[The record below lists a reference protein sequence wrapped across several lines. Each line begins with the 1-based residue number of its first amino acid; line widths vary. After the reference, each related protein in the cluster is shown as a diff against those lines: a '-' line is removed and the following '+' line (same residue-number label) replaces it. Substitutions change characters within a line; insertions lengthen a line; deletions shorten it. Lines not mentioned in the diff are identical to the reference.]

1 MSKHPALLALTSLIF
16 GITTSAADTAPFA
29 AFETLTSTPKNGLEG
44 MIVGK
49 DGGIYVT
56 DASDHV
62 IHKVDRNGQ
71 RTIFST
77 LPFVPQVIVLSDHGY
92 VVTGQYKDPFSP
104 PKPGE
109 PPPPPARMDALDA
122 VVATLDETGKV
133 GTLVAGKP
141 GSFFNGLSRVG
152 KHYLIADST
161 AATIWRFDPAAKS
174 VQSWLADP
182 ALKGADGHF
191 PGANGLKVMGGYV
204 YVANTSAGN
213 IYRVKLAKD
222 GSPEGVLS
230 KYVTVLHPD
239 DFDVDSQGTIYL
251 PSQGHVLK
259 IDSGDHSTAI
269 AEGCIGCDAALL
281 TDAGHSLLLVTHGFG
296 PDAGPGRLLK
306 LKLPGP

>member
-1 MSKHPALLALTSLIF
+1 MSKHQTLLALTSLIF
-16 GITTSAADTAPFA
+16 GITAFAADTDSYS
-29 AFETLTSTPKNGLEG
+29 AFETLASTPKNGLEG

-62 IHKVDRNGQ
+62 IHKVDRHGQ
-71 RTIFST
+71 RAVFAT

-109 PPPPPARMDALDA
+109 PPSPPARMDALDA

-133 GTLVAGKP
+133 GTVVAGKP

-152 KHYLIADST
+152 KHFLIADST
-161 AATIWRFDPAAKS
+161 AATIWRFDPAAKT
-174 VQSWLADP
+174 VESWLMDP

-191 PGANGLKVMGGYV
+191 PGANGLKVVGGYV

-213 IYRVKLAKD
+213 IYRVQLTKD
-222 GSPEGVLS
+222 GEPQGTLT
-230 KYVTVLHPD
+230 KYATVHHPD
-239 DFDVDSQGTIYL
+239 DFDIDSHGSVYL
-251 PSQGHVLK
+251 PSEGHVLK
-259 IDSGDHSTAI
+259 IDSSDHETTLAD
-269 AEGCIGCDAALL
+269 GCTGCDAALL

-296 PDAGPGRLLK
+296 PGAGPGRLLK
-306 LKLPGP
+306 LKLP